1 MVLFFINKNIHTL
14 DVSLACSTRFATPCQ
29 FSYELL
35 IFSYEHRLFHH
46 LVFSR
51 ESLVSNR
58 LTLLP
63 LRGIVVEQY
72 PVRIYVAKDPL
83 FKYLGFNL
91 ISSIL
96 FFLLSQPSHL
106 SMFHLYVVVSIALGI
121 ARN

>member
-1 MVLFFINKNIHTL
+1 MCIWLVRHG
-14 DVSLACSTRFATPCQ
+14 SLRLASSLMN
-29 FSYELL
+29 FSYFHMSTDYV
-35 IFSYEHRLFHH
+35 IISFSL
-46 LVFSR
+46 

-72 PVRIYVAKDPL
+72 PVRISVAKDPL